1 MTVLAWAVV
10 GWSAGGRR
18 TLLVHSRLHIYLWN
32 AGGPTVLPRV
42 SLVAHTLVP
51 FLIVLA
57 IALQEYFTQLAGKK
71 LAHESQDKIRDVMS
85 AVLRSAVDYGLL
97 IRNSI
102 ENVQM
107 PRDHRGRRVARPY
120 LTPSGSSS

>member
-1 MTVLAWAVV
+1 
-10 GWSAGGRR
+10 
-18 TLLVHSRLHIYLWN
+18 
-32 AGGPTVLPRV
+32 V
-42 SLVAHTLVP
+42 SLVAHAGAVP
-51 FLIVLA
+51 DCA
-57 IALQEYFTQLAGKK
+57 CDCALQEYFTQLAGKK

-120 LTPSGSSS
+120 LTPSSSSS